1 MNRRELEKNIV
12 ITIALVAGVMLLEG
26 LLILTLQVML
36 SGVMSNGVNAF
47 TIALSIVLSMLVF
60 PFCLIRKTH
69 NVTMKDLG
77 VKRLLPSDY
86 IMILCSISLVFMLVY
101 VKEVEP
107 ITVLF
112 LIIQNMFVALGEEF
126 VFRSCMFYILRKMIK
141 NEIVIIAIV
150 TLVFVFVF
158 HSGAS
163 VVENAVWRL
172 PVAIVLGVLYSKK
185 NTLFYVVLL
194 HFVYNMVGAL
204 I

>member
-12 ITIALVAGVMLLEG
+12 ITIALVAGVMLFEG
-26 LLILTLQVML
+26 LLILILQVIL
-36 SGVMSNGVNAF
+36 SGVMSNGFNVF
-47 TIALSIVLSMLVF
+47 TIAFSIVLSMLVF

-77 VKRLLPSDY
+77 VKKLLPNDCLL
-86 IMILCSISLVFMLVY
+86 ILCSVFLIFIFMY

-107 ITVLF
+107 IIAIF
-112 LIIQNMFVALGEEF
+112 LIVQNVFVALGEEF

-141 NEIVIIAIV
+141 SEIVIIAIV

-158 HSGAS
+158 HSGAP
-163 VVENAVWRL
+163 VVENVVWRL
-172 PVAIVLGVLYSKK
+172 PVAIILGILYSRK
-185 NTLFYVVLL
+185 NTLCYVVLL
-194 HFVYNMVGAL
+194 HFTYNMLGAL